1 MRRASGRISVVSTKA
16 NAADIVTSADIEC
29 QKTIEA
35 VVRREF
41 PNDVFLGEED
51 IGVGSLASAD
61 ALRGALKDVS
71 VGDVDDCVGEEE
83 RLDRKRR

>member
-1 MRRASGRISVVSTKA
+1 MRRTSGRISVASTKA

-51 IGVGSLASAD
+51 VGVGSLASAD

-71 VGDVDDCVGEEE
+71 VGDVDQGVEEEE
-83 RLDRKRR
+83 RLDRKR